1 VFPTQAHPCPHCGA
15 AHELRGLRLFV
26 PVACLACGAE
36 WRARRRIDR
45 FDLLE
50 PLARGAFSMIFL
62 ALDSARGET
71 VALKILQPP
80 YGTGEEDIAVFVGE
94 TRRLMEIEHPHIARI
109 FAVGVEHGLVFVA
122 REWLGQGSLAA
133 RITRRGRLPQ
143 EEVVELGWQAASAL
157 AAAQEAGLLHR
168 DLEPGNV
175 LFAAPG
181 TIKLTD
187 FGQAVFFDRASDLAG
202 TVWGRFCYVPP
213 ERLRHMSE
221 DARSDMYALGAT
233 LMHALIGAP
242 PYQDEANGEIL
253 FELLEIEPL
262 VLVPKA
268 DLIHPT
274 VAVVMNALLS
284 PDQEK
289 RPRTWAE
296 VVAGFARARSALGK
310 AAEFKSGITRAPLA
324 VAPAPAAKPASAT
337 PAPQKKGPV
346 WWKWPALGA
355 AAVLLGAGLLW
366 QFLREEKKPAR
377 SRAVAAASPRRVPA
391 TPTPTAPAWRLLLL
405 DPQVPNAP
413 VSGRAEWSDPPH
425 MLRLTGTGTG
435 PGSRNDATAFAA
447 REFSNDW
454 TLSAR
459 VTSVSG
465 GLAGLLVRE
474 NTTTGCWTLAAVVEA
489 SGRTTLRVRGK
500 SGDYVRAGKTLQG
513 AKQPWLRLTRRGG
526 RLSAAHSNDGQ
537 TWSELGALN
546 PPSTP
551 EKIPAGFIAYAAK
564 KDGSATATF
573 EQIQVP

>member
-1 VFPTQAHPCPHCGA
+1 VPIRCP
-15 AHELRGLRLFV
+15 
-26 PVACLACGAE
+26 ACGTE

-45 FDLLE
+45 FELLE

-62 ALDSARGET
+62 ALDPARGET

-157 AAAQEAGLLHR
+157 TAAQEAGLLHR

-202 TVWGRFCYVPP
+202 TIWGRCCYVPP

-253 FELLEIEPL
+253 FELLEVEPL

-296 VVAGFARARSALGK
+296 VAAGFARARSALGK
-310 AAEFKSGITRAPLA
+310 AAEFKSGITRAPLTVAPPPVAKPRPA
-324 VAPAPAAKPASAT
+324 VAAGRST
-337 PAPQKKGPV
+337 WRGR
-346 WWKWPALGA
+346 WKWLAAGA

-366 QFLREEKKPAR
+366 LSQREGKKPAR
-377 SRAVAAASPRRVPA
+377 SKAAATTPRRAAA
-391 TPTPTAPAWRLLLL
+391 TPAPVAPAWRLLLL
-405 DPQVPNAP
+405 DPQVPDAP
-413 VSGRAEWSDPPH
+413 VSGRAEWSEPPH
-425 MLRLTGTGTG
+425 TLRLTGTNTG
-435 PGSRNDATAFAA
+435 PGSRNDATAFVA
-447 REFSNDW
+447 REFSRDW

-459 VTSVSG
+459 VTSISG
-465 GLAGLLVRE
+465 GFAGLLVRE
-474 NTTTGCWTLAAVVEA
+474 NATTGCWMLAAVVEA

-500 SGDYVRAGKTLQG
+500 SGDYVRAGKTLLG
-513 AKQPWLRLTRRGG
+513 TKQPWLRLTRRGG
-526 RLSAAHSNDGQ
+526 QLSAAHSDDGKI
-537 TWSELGALN
+537 WRELGGLT
-546 PPSTP
+546 PPSLP

-573 EQIQVP
+573 EQIRVTE